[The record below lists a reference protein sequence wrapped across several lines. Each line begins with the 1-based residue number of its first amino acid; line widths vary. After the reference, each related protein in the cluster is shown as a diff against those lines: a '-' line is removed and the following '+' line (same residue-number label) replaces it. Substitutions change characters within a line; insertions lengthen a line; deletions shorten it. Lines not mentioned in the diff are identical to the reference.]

1 MSAQIISQ
9 IDLVTALARVA
20 DAPVIACLVGSA
32 GATLVWQDEP
42 NLLSE
47 IPAAS
52 FAAARQE
59 NDAQLGSTWGTVP
72 AGATLVQ
79 YDYEWPNC
87 APIILPAP
95 AVVRWNAQ
103 GRCEIVGEPTA
114 AAAMFARLSVSAPL
128 LSSARLQTPLRSA
141 WDEAG
146 HQQRIARIHAWI
158 AAGDCYQVN
167 LAVPFHGRLAPQ
179 EHADIATFLTVL
191 QASPAPYAGFFRV
204 PGRASVISASPEC
217 FLAAQGEQLV
227 SVPIKGTRARIPGAE
242 KQVRAELL
250 AAGKD
255 AAELAMIVDLV
266 RNDLGRVARAGSV
279 RVADPA
285 LLLDL
290 PYVHHRAARIVAQR
304 EQPFTACVQA
314 AFPAGS
320 ITGAPKIRAM
330 QIIAELEGAPRGP
343 AYGCFGWQHGDAAGE
358 LAVAIRTATVAG
370 YELCLHAGGGIVW
383 DSDPAAEWQEVLAKT
398 AGFSRA
404 LLGTT

>member
-1 MSAQIISQ
+1 MSARIIPQ
-9 IDLVTALARVA
+9 VDLATALARVA

-52 FAAARQE
+52 SAPTGQE
-59 NDAQLGSTWGTVP
+59 NDAQLGLTWGTVP

-79 YDYEWPNC
+79 YDYEWP
-87 APIILPAP
+87 ARAAIVLPAP

-103 GRCEIVGEPTA
+103 GRCEVVGESTA
-114 AAAMFARLSVSAPL
+114 AAALSERLATFAAL
-128 LSSARLQTPLRSA
+128 LSPAQLQSPLRSA

-179 EHADIATFLTVL
+179 AHADIATFLTVL

-217 FLAAQGEQLV
+217 FLASRGEQLV
-227 SVPIKGTRARIPGAE
+227 SVPIKGTRARIPGSE
-242 KQVRAELL
+242 QKVRAELL

-290 PYVHHRAARIVAQR
+290 SYVHHRAARIVAHR
-304 EQPFTACVQA
+304 DQPFTACVRA

-343 AYGCFGWQHGDAAGE
+343 AYGGFGWQHGDAAGD

-370 YELCLHAGGGIVW
+370 QDLCLHAGGGIVW

-404 LLGTT
+404 LLGTA

>member
-1 MSAQIISQ
+1 VSAHIIPQ
-9 IDLVTALARVA
+9 VDLATALARVA

-52 FAAARQE
+52 SAPTGQE
-59 NDAQLGSTWGTVP
+59 NDAQLGLTWGTVP

-79 YDYEWPNC
+79 YDYEWPGR
-87 APIILPAP
+87 AAIILPAP

-103 GRCEIVGEPTA
+103 GRCEVVGESTA
-114 AAAMFARLSVSAPL
+114 AAALSERIATPAAL
-128 LSSARLQTPLRSA
+128 LSAARLQLPLRSA

-146 HQQRIARIHAWI
+146 HQQRIASIHAWI

-179 EHADIATFLTVL
+179 AHADIATFLTVL

-217 FLAAQGEQLV
+217 FLAARGEQLV
-227 SVPIKGTRARIPGAE
+227 SVPIKGTRARIPGTE
-242 KQVRAELL
+242 QKVRAELL

-279 RVADPA
+279 RVADSE

-290 PYVHHRAARIVAQR
+290 SYVHHRAARIVAHR
-304 EQPFTACVQA
+304 NQPFTACVRA

-343 AYGCFGWQHGDAAGE
+343 AYGCFGWQHGEAAGD

-370 YELCLHAGGGIVW
+370 LDVCLHAGGGIVW

-404 LLGTT
+404 LLGTA